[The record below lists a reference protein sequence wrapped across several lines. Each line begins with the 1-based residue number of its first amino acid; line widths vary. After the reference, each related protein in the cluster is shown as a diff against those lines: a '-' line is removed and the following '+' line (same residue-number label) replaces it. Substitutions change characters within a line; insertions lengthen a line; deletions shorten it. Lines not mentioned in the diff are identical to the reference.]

1 MRVYRQGHFKG
12 KWAYFRNMRIK
23 LHCSVYCLHCCHFSW
38 TQSPLCCNFRRESG
52 TTKEI
57 VLRRMLI
64 HQFMQADGHILALTY
79 PAPVAYLDLENG
91 WGGREREREAR
102 ERSTHITFLVPL
114 PDKALPFSKTKWW
127 GEGRWGCWSPPLDL
141 SLASCPIK
149 PPNNCA
155 SWLKQTARTIT
166 MIRTNWTGWGR
177 L

>member
-1 MRVYRQGHFKG
+1 MLWLTLGTCGLNSTALCIASTAAISAGLNPLFAAISGENLGKKNKGNSPQKDADSSVHASRWTHFG
-12 KWAYFRNMRIK
+12 IDISSPSGISRPREWA
-23 LHCSVYCLHCCHFSW
+23 
-38 TQSPLCCNFRRESG
+38 
-52 TTKEI
+52 
-57 VLRRMLI
+57 
-64 HQFMQADGHILALTY
+64 
-79 PAPVAYLDLENG
+79 G
-91 WGGREREREAR
+91 WEREREAR